1 MHVWK
6 YAYVYCTKTIDSTFF
21 DPRESPSLLLLLFN
35 SKLLSPESSP
45 FQDELGRS
53 ADSWTPQHTPVQSSE
68 NYRTQRALKYPRLLK
83 SKIAWNTW
91 PSIDPSA
98 KTWVKTLTH
107 SDTSTKRKKGHKPT
121 HAKKSNKGD
130 RCAKIRNFTNK
141 KKSSVVPKT
150 LKTL

>member
-6 YAYVYCTKTIDSTFF
+6 YAYVYCTKTIDSTVF

-68 NYRTQRALKYPRLLK
+68 NYRTRRALKYPRLLK

-107 SDTSTKRKKGHKPT
+107 SDTSTRRKKDINRLTQKNQIKVIAVRKFETSPT
-121 HAKKSNKGD
+121 
-130 RCAKIRNFTNK
+130 K
-141 KKSSVVPKT
+141 KKIVWFQR
-150 LKTL
+150 L